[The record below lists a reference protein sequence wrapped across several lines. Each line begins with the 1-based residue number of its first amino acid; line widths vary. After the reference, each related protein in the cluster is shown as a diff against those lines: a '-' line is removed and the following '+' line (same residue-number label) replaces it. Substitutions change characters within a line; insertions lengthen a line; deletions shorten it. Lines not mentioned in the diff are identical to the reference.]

1 MDLFIRYSESMGSKL
16 YYKELTNRVD
26 SDISDIDEIRGKISD
41 EI

>member
-1 MDLFIRYSESMGSKL
+1 MGGIL
-16 YYKELTNRVD
+16 YYKESTNGTD

>member
-1 MDLFIRYSESMGSKL
+1 MGGKL
-16 YYKELTNRVD
+16 YYKESTNRTD